1 MSPVTDQTSPL
12 TQKTSDK
19 LAQFGL
25 QPLHRSPEVADL
37 NPILEDTN
45 SIVEESVDSE
55 HSDINYSKEEESQ
68 QNDNRSTE
76 NEKKTGEDQS
86 QLMSERSHCQSVDT
100 PNQGIS
106 SVTDQTASLT
116 RKVSERF
123 TPFSLQPLYRSPE
136 GAGESPMLQDT
147 EYSVDESV
155 GGESSKQNCYH
166 EEMPQQLEIRP
177 AEKEVQLH
185 NQAND
190 TFCGDVRKGI
200 EEALSKSSVPF
211 TAINRGQNEIHSED
225 DQKTKNLHN
234 IQEKGN
240 DQETEPI
247 NQSVEYFE

>member
-1 MSPVTDQTSPL
+1 M
-12 TQKTSDK
+12 
-19 LAQFGL
+19 
-25 QPLHRSPEVADL
+25 ADL

-76 NEKKTGEDQS
+76 KEKKTGEDQS

-106 SVTDQTASLT
+106 LVTDQTASLT

-177 AEKEVQLH
+177 AEKEVQLY

-247 NQSVEYFE
+247 NQSFEYFE